1 MTAELDNNDREELEN
16 LKTENARLSELVKV
30 LEEQIESLNTRLRL
44 ERELASKQEFNL
56 SSQMQIS
63 QQERDFL
70 IRQNTIRQMNA
81 FKKEEI

>member
-1 MTAELDNNDREELEN
+1 MSADLDNKDREELEN
-16 LKTENARLSELVKV
+16 LKTENIRLSELVKV
-30 LEEQIESLNTRLRL
+30 LEEQIESLNTQLRL

-56 SSQMQIS
+56 PSQMQIS

-81 FKKEEI
+81 FRKS

>member
-1 MTAELDNNDREELEN
+1 MTADLDNNDREELEN
-16 LKTENARLSELVKV
+16 LKTENIRLSELVKV
-30 LEEQIESLNTRLRL
+30 LEEQIESLNTQLRL

-81 FKKEEI
+81 FRKS

>member
-1 MTAELDNNDREELEN
+1 MTVELDNKDREELEN
-16 LKTENARLSELVKV
+16 LKTENIRLSELVKV
-30 LEEQIESLNTRLRL
+30 LEEQIESLNTQLRL

-70 IRQNTIRQMNA
+70 IRQNTIRQMNT
-81 FKKEEI
+81 FRKS